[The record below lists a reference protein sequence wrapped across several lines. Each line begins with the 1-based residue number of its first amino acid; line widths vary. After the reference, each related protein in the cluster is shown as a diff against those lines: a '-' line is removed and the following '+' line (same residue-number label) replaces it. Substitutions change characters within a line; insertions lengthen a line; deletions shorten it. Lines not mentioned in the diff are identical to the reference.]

1 MPKCVKC
8 DESFSRDEGEY
19 NEDKEFVCAMCMDES
34 EVAEDLDDEDD
45 DLKDLDDE
53 DGDIVPKACPSCK
66 EKSEDYA
73 ESGICPECGF
83 EKDE

>member
-1 MPKCVKC
+1 MPRCVKC

-19 NEDKEFVCAMCMDES
+19 NEDKEFMCATCADDS
-34 EVAEDLDDEDD
+34 GIVDDPDDDEDLDD
-45 DLKDLDDE
+45 DLD
-53 DGDIVPKACPSCK
+53 VTVKACPSCK